1 MRDSRS
7 VKQNTGN
14 LMIDGSTTKP
24 VFWTF
29 CKEEIVND
37 STLVPAAPGAKG
49 GGRIIVGA
57 LLIIIGLLAILL
69 PFIAG
74 IAITAF
80 IGWLLLFAGIVHLIY
95 CWHSRKTSG
104 VIWQLLIAILY
115 LFVGFYLI
123 FHPARGLVTLT
134 LLLASYFVIEGVIE
148 LVLYFRLRRSHRS
161 GWFLWDG
168 LITLL
173 LGILIWA
180 HWPFS
185 SVWVLGTLIG
195 ISLLISGFTRLFAK
209 PTFASA
215 GLVV

>member
-1 MRDSRS
+1 LFAETKNWQASNRWD
-7 VKQNTGN
+7 
-14 LMIDGSTTKP
+14 TTKP
-24 VFWTF
+24 ALWTF
-29 CKEEIVND
+29 FQEEIVND
-37 STLVPAAPGAKG
+37 STLAPTVPGAAS
-49 GGRIIVGA
+49 GGRTIVGV
-57 LLIIIGLLAILL
+57 LLIILGLLAIVL

-95 CWHSRKTSG
+95 SWHSRKTSG
-104 VIWQLLIAILY
+104 VIWQILIAILY

-134 LLLASYFVIEGVIE
+134 LLLASYFVVEGVIE
-148 LVLYFRLRRSHRS
+148 LVLYFRLRSSHRS

-209 PTFASA
+209 PTLTS
-215 GLVV
+215 GLI

>member
-1 MRDSRS
+1 M
-7 VKQNTGN
+7 
-14 LMIDGSTTKP
+14 
-24 VFWTF
+24 
-29 CKEEIVND
+29 ND
-37 STLVPAAPGAKG
+37 STVASAVPGAKS
-49 GGRIIVGA
+49 RERTIIGV
-57 LLIIIGLLAILL
+57 LLIILGLLAILL

-74 IAITAF
+74 IAVTAF

-95 CWHSRKTSG
+95 SWHSRKTGG
-104 VIWQLLIAILY
+104 VIWQILIAILY

-134 LLLASYFVIEGVIE
+134 LLLASYFVVEGVIE

-161 GWFLWDG
+161 SWFLWDG

-185 SVWVLGTLIG
+185 SVWVLGTIIG

-209 PTFASA
+209 PTLAPA
-215 GLVV
+215 GLT

>member
-1 MRDSRS
+1 M
-7 VKQNTGN
+7 N
-14 LMIDGSTTKP
+14 
-24 VFWTF
+24 
-29 CKEEIVND
+29 E
-37 STLVPAAPGAKG
+37 STLAPTVSG
-49 GGRIIVGA
+49 GKSSGRTIVGV
-57 LLIIIGLLAILL
+57 LLIITGLLAILL

-95 CWHSRKTSG
+95 CWHSRSTGG
-104 VIWQLLIAILY
+104 VVWQLLIAILY

-134 LLLASYFVIEGVIE
+134 LLLASYFVVEGVIE
-148 LVLYFRLRRSHRS
+148 LVLYFRLRRSHRA

-173 LGILIWA
+173 LGILVWA

-209 PTFASA
+209 PTLASA

>member
-1 MRDSRS
+1 M
-7 VKQNTGN
+7 
-14 LMIDGSTTKP
+14 
-24 VFWTF
+24 
-29 CKEEIVND
+29 ND
-37 STLVPAAPGAKG
+37 SPLAPTAPRAKNG
-49 GGRIIVGA
+49 ERTVVGV
-57 LLIIIGLLAILL
+57 LLIILGLIAILL

-80 IGWLLLFAGIVHLIY
+80 IGWLLLLAGIVHLIY
-95 CWHSRKTSG
+95 SWHSRKTSG
-104 VIWQLLIAILY
+104 VIWQILIAILY

-134 LLLASYFVIEGVIE
+134 LLLASYFVVEGVLE
-148 LVLYFRLRRSHRS
+148 LIVYFRLRRSHRA

-185 SVWVLGTLIG
+185 SVWVLGTIIG
-195 ISLLISGFTRLFAK
+195 ISLLISGFTRLFAR
-209 PTFASA
+209 PTLASA
-215 GLVV
+215 GLA

>member
-1 MRDSRS
+1 M
-7 VKQNTGN
+7 N
-14 LMIDGSTTKP
+14 GSISAPT
-24 VFWTF
+24 
-29 CKEEIVND
+29 
-37 STLVPAAPGAKG
+37 APGAKG
-49 GGRIIVGA
+49 GGRMIVGV
-57 LLIIIGLLAILL
+57 LLIVIGLLAILL

-80 IGWLLLFAGIVHLIY
+80 IGWLLLLAGIVHLFY
-95 CWHSRKTSG
+95 CWHSRDTGG

-115 LFVGFYLI
+115 LFVGFYLV

-134 LLLASYFVIEGVIE
+134 LLLASYFVAEGVIE
-148 LVLYFRLRRSHRS
+148 LVLYFRLRRSHRA

-195 ISLLISGFTRLFAK
+195 ISLLISGLTRLFAR
-209 PTFASA
+209 PTFATT
-215 GLVV
+215 GVV

>member
-1 MRDSRS
+1 MEAGSL
-7 VKQNTGN
+7 KQKTGGQV
-14 LMIDGSTTKP
+14 IDDSTTKP
-24 VFWTF
+24 AFRTS

-37 STLVPAAPGAKG
+37 STLAPTASSGKS
-49 GGRIIVGA
+49 GGRTIVGV
-57 LLIIIGLLAILL
+57 LLIILGLAAILL

-95 CWHSRKTSG
+95 CWHSRSTGG
-104 VIWQLLIAILY
+104 VIWHLLIAILY

-134 LLLASYFVIEGVIE
+134 LLLASYFVVEGVIE
-148 LVLYFRLRRSHRS
+148 LVLYFRLRRSYRA

-185 SVWVLGTLIG
+185 SVWVLGTIIG

-209 PTFASA
+209 PTFAPA
-215 GLVV
+215 GLI

>member
-1 MRDSRS
+1 
-7 VKQNTGN
+7 
-14 LMIDGSTTKP
+14 
-24 VFWTF
+24 
-29 CKEEIVND
+29 VNE
-37 STLVPAAPGAKG
+37 STLTPSAPGAKG
-49 GGRIIVGA
+49 GGRMIIGV
-57 LLIIIGLLAILL
+57 LLILIGLLAIIL

-95 CWHSRKTSG
+95 CWQSRNSGG

-134 LLLASYFVIEGVIE
+134 LLLASYFVVEGVIE
-148 LVLYFRLRRSHRS
+148 LVLYFRLRRSHS
-161 GWFLWDG
+161 AGWFLWDG

-209 PTFASA
+209 PTLVS
-215 GLVV
+215 GLV

>member
-1 MRDSRS
+1 MS
-7 VKQNTGN
+7 
-14 LMIDGSTTKP
+14 
-24 VFWTF
+24 
-29 CKEEIVND
+29 D
-37 STLVPAAPGAKG
+37 STLAPTAPVAKSS
-49 GGRIIVGA
+49 GRTIVGV
-57 LLIIIGLLAILL
+57 LLIILGLFAIVL

-95 CWHSRKTSG
+95 SWHSRKASG
-104 VIWQLLIAILY
+104 VIWQILIAILY

-123 FHPARGLVTLT
+123 FHPTRGLVTLT
-134 LLLASYFVIEGVIE
+134 LLLASYFVVEGVIE
-148 LVLYFRLRRSHRS
+148 LVLYFRLRSSHRS

-185 SVWVLGTLIG
+185 SVWVLGTLIS
-195 ISLLISGFTRLFAK
+195 ISLLISGFTRLFAQ
-209 PTFASA
+209 PTLAS
-215 GLVV
+215 GLL

>member
-1 MRDSRS
+1 VIVQQSQRF
-7 VKQNTGN
+7 
-14 LMIDGSTTKP
+14 GS
-24 VFWTF
+24 
-29 CKEEIVND
+29 CKEEIVNE
-37 STLVPAAPGAKG
+37 STLAPTAPGAKSS
-49 GGRIIVGA
+49 GRTIVGV
-57 LLIIIGLLAILL
+57 LLIILGLLAILL

-74 IAITAF
+74 IAITAI
-80 IGWLLLFAGIVHLIY
+80 IGWLLLFAGIVHVIY
-95 CWHSRKTSG
+95 CWHSRSTGG
-104 VIWQLLIAILY
+104 VIWQSLIAILY

-123 FHPARGLVTLT
+123 FHPARGLVTST
-134 LLLASYFVIEGVIE
+134 LLLASYFVVEGVIE

-195 ISLLISGFTRLFAK
+195 ISLLISGLTRLFAK
-209 PTFASA
+209 PTLVS
-215 GLVV
+215 GLI

>member
-1 MRDSRS
+1 
-7 VKQNTGN
+7 V
-14 LMIDGSTTKP
+14 IYGSTTKP
-24 VFWTF
+24 ALWTY
-29 CKEEIVND
+29 CKEEILSD
-37 STLVPAAPGAKG
+37 STLAPAAPGAKSS
-49 GGRIIVGA
+49 GRTIVGV
-57 LLIIIGLLAILL
+57 LLIILGLFAIVL

-95 CWHSRKTSG
+95 SWHSRKASG
-104 VIWQLLIAILY
+104 VTWQILIAILY
-115 LFVGFYLI
+115 LFVGFYLV

-134 LLLASYFVIEGVIE
+134 LLLASYFLVEGVIE
-148 LVLYFRLRRSHRS
+148 LVLYFRLRSSHRS

-209 PTFASA
+209 PTLAS
-215 GLVV
+215 GLL